1 MSEKKR
7 AGRRTTVYRLTGVKT
22 FKRAIRDKYLKRDGF
37 ECKVVKVGERDGLL
51 VSGAMQKERADWCSA
66 VSALTTAK
74 IEIEGVTPA
83 GVLLVRP
90 DEGVAAD
97 DEVAYALTYGMG
109 FQLLEPGR
117 IDNLFGQRIA
127 IRAADPLSLRSLTV
141 TTMDDRSK
149 TSRATIPSGEGLL
162 GFGVGDIGEAVS
174 RIVASASLPQL
185 SRSNGEPLQIRGADA
200 LNVPIGL
207 SPDEVLGDLD
217 ELESLLCKDP
227 LPKLKILEQL
237 AIVKNPETKEQLD
250 LQLSEA
256 LAGRGGTIGLAWP
269 FERVDENGTPDSW
282 KPSRLY
288 RRRDNRVREGLPSWS
303 DIYAALQEYPE
314 DERLGR
320 VNTAAIQLFGD
331 AEGNVAISQAIPLKK
346 WIAFECLLEGNTY
359 SLYDGSW
366 YQIHTDYAENINA
379 QTERIFAQT
388 IDDLSFPAWDM
399 NEDEDS
405 YNKRL
410 AEQLEGTCL
419 DKKLIST
426 DLHRRG
432 IEACDVYLPDATFI
446 HVKKTENSSAA
457 SHLLAQA
464 LVSADAICL
473 DSGARQSL
481 KCKIKREGGKV
492 EDSLLKPKRVILAMH
507 RQADKRIT
515 ADSLFTF
522 TKVNLVRQVNSL
534 EERGVKVY
542 VVDIE

>member
-22 FKRAIRDKYLKRDGF
+22 FKRAIRDKYLKSVGF
-37 ECKVVKVGERDGLL
+37 ECKGVKVGERDGLL
-51 VSGAMQKERADWCSA
+51 VSGAMRKERADWCSA
-66 VSALTTAK
+66 VSALTAT
-74 IEIEGVTPA
+74 EIEVGGITPA

-90 DEGVAAD
+90 GEGVAAD

-217 ELESLLCKDP
+217 KLETLLCKDP

-288 RRRDNRVREGLPSWS
+288 RRRNNRVREGLPSWS

-320 VNTAAIQLFGD
+320 VNSAAIQLFSD
-331 AEGNVAISQAIPLKK
+331 AEGDVAISQAIPLKK
-346 WIAFECLLEGNTY
+346 WIAFECLLEDKTY

-366 YQIHTDYAENINA
+366 YQIHADYAENINA

-446 HVKKTENSSAA
+446 HVKKTEKSSAA

-473 DSGARQSL
+473 DSGARHSL
-481 KCKIKREGGKV
+481 KCKIQSEGGKV

-507 RQADKRIT
+507 RQAGKRIT

-522 TKVNLVRQVNSL
+522 TKVNLVRQVKSL